1 MEKIL
6 QSCRGKNKNVKVV
19 SVDWI
24 NESLKSKK
32 RVSESPFMIAEPKVL
47 FGLFS

>member
-6 QSCRGKNKNVKVV
+6 QSNRGKNKNVKVV

-24 NESLKSKK
+24 NESLKSLK
-32 RVSESPFMIAEPKVL
+32 RVSETPYIIAEPKVL
-47 FGLFS
+47 VWFS